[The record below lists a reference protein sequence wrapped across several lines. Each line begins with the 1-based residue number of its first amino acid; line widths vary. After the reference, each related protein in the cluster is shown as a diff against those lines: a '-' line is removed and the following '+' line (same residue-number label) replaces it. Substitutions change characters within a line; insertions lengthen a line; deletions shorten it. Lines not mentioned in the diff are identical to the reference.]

1 MKRSRKIITIDEF
14 FSLKEMFSGSKED
27 AALALEIYKNQ
38 YTDQDVLDKLMC
50 KALLFKDRVNYSIAV
65 KYTFRIGFYD
75 MKTGNIFAY
84 IDSNKLDNIYN
95 QILNKIIDNDKD
107 TG

>member
-14 FSLKEMFSGSKED
+14 FRLKEMFSASKED
-27 AALALEIYKNQ
+27 AALAVEIYKKQ
-38 YTDQDVLDKLMC
+38 YIDQDILDKLMC
-50 KALLFKDRVNYSIAV
+50 KALLFEDRVNYSIAV
-65 KYTFRIGFYD
+65 EYKFSIGFDD
-75 MKTGNIFAY
+75 MKTVNIYSY

-95 QILNKIIDNDKD
+95 QILNKIINNDKD

>member
-14 FSLKEMFSGSKED
+14 FSLTEMFSGSKED

-38 YTDQDVLDKLMC
+38 YTDQDILDILMC
-50 KALLFKDRVNYSIAV
+50 KALMFKDRVNYSIAV
-65 KYTFRIGFYD
+65 KYTFKLGFDD
-75 MKTGNIFAY
+75 MKTVNIYSY

-95 QILNKIIDNDKD
+95 QILNKIINNDKD

>member
-27 AALALEIYKNQ
+27 AAVALEIYKNQ
-38 YTDQDVLDKLMC
+38 YTDQDILDKLMC

-84 IDSNKLDNIYN
+84 IDSNKLDNIY
-95 QILNKIIDNDKD
+95 
-107 TG
+107 T